1 MKRLIPLVL
10 AGLILG
16 AAPLAKGQEC
26 GADKLGWQL
35 GIHAYTFK
43 NFPFPEAVDKTKA
56 LGIQYMGV
64 SGSINLGGK
73 LKRTHLMTDE
83 ELASVRKKLNEAGI
97 KLVNWGV
104 VQLPA
109 DEAQSRVVFDMAK
122 KLGVDTL
129 IAEPEPN
136 ALDTVEKLCK
146 EYQIKVA
153 IHNHPKPSRYWN
165 PEAVLEALKGR
176 SPLIGACADT
186 GHWSRSGLDPVE
198 CLKKLEGRI
207 INLHFK
213 DVNEKGDGKTR
224 SKAHDVPWGT
234 GVCNVKAMLAELKR
248 QKFRG
253 AFCVEYEHNWDNSSP
268 EIAESAKYFHKVA
281 DELARE

>member
-10 AGLILG
+10 VGLVLG
-16 AAPLAKGQEC
+16 ASLANGQEC

-35 GIHAYTFK
+35 AVHAYTFK
-43 NFPFPEAVDKTKA
+43 NFPFPQAVDKTKA

-64 SGSINLGGK
+64 SGSINLDGK
-73 LKRTHLMTDE
+73 LKRTHLMSDD
-83 ELASVRKKLNEAGI
+83 ELAAVRKKLEEAGI

-109 DEAQSRVVFDMAK
+109 DEAQSRVVFEMAK

-129 IAEPEPN
+129 IAEPDPK
-136 ALDTVEKLCK
+136 AMDTVEKLCK
-146 EYQIKVA
+146 EYRIKVA

-165 PEAVLEALKGR
+165 PDTVLEALKGR
-176 SPLIGACADT
+176 SPLLGVCADT
-186 GHWSRSGLDPVE
+186 GHWVRSGLDPIE
-198 CLKKLEGRI
+198 CLKKLQGRI
-207 INLHFK
+207 ICLHFK
-213 DVNEKGDGKTR
+213 DLNEKGDGKTK
-224 SKAHDVPWGT
+224 SKAHDVPWDT
-234 GVCNVKAMLAELKR
+234 GVCNVKGMLTELKR

-268 EIAESAKYFHKVA
+268 EIAQSAKYFHQVA
-281 DELARE
+281 DELAKE

>member
-10 AGLILG
+10 AGLILD

-104 VQLPA
+104 VHRLQVPA
-109 DEAQSRVVFDMAK
+109 VHQVVTDHDPLHHGARREDGLHHVDVRPRGSSHLHREAGGEVS
-122 KLGVDTL
+122 
-129 IAEPEPN
+129 
-136 ALDTVEKLCK
+136 
-146 EYQIKVA
+146 
-153 IHNHPKPSRYWN
+153 
-165 PEAVLEALKGR
+165 
-176 SPLIGACADT
+176 
-186 GHWSRSGLDPVE
+186 
-198 CLKKLEGRI
+198 
-207 INLHFK
+207 
-213 DVNEKGDGKTR
+213 
-224 SKAHDVPWGT
+224 
-234 GVCNVKAMLAELKR
+234 
-248 QKFRG
+248 
-253 AFCVEYEHNWDNSSP
+253 
-268 EIAESAKYFHKVA
+268 
-281 DELARE
+281 